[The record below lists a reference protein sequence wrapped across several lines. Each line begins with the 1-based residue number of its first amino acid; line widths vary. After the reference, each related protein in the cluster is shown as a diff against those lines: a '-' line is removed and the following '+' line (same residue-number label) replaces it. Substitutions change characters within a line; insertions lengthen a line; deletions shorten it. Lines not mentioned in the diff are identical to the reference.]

1 MSAKKVEVHVSD
13 GIGVRGESYAQVAPE
28 ERYPGR
34 ERRFVIRF
42 QQNRSFELHIGTTVY
57 AFAPNGTQE
66 VPAWVV
72 EHPDFKQVA
81 GMFGVTEVK

>member
-1 MSAKKVEVHVSD
+1 MSAKKMAST
-13 GIGVRGESYAQVAPE
+13 GEPYAQVAPE
-28 ERYPGR
+28 ERVPGP

-42 QQNRSFELHIGTTVY
+42 QQNRSFELHVGGTVFL
-57 AFAPNGTQE
+57 FAPNGTQE

-81 GMFGVTEVK
+81 GMFGVTEVRKDGE